1 MFEARTNW
9 EKNPALGGLNR
20 NSKSD
25 SSPSPNRVYR
35 LDRMRALCRA
45 FDDPQ
50 DDVPA
55 VHIAGS
61 KGKGSTAAF
70 IAALIAGG
78 GSGERTKGKAGERRK
93 VGVYSSPHLIDYRER
108 FRIIG
113 APFPEKKALQ
123 TAALLMEKLPMI
135 EQSLPGEGGAT
146 TFELLTLFAFLFFR
160 ETSCDFAVLE
170 TGLGGR
176 LDATN
181 VVKKPLLTVITPI
194 EMEHVEILGP
204 RLTDIAGEKAGIIKK
219 GVPVW
224 SAEQKS
230 AVRRRLRRRAEQL
243 KSPFFHLGSYLR
255 SLVPA
260 APDKNP
266 FRWILNWRGAPAERL
281 ELKMGGRFQA
291 ENAALA
297 LAAVRSMGGDF
308 AGIDASRTA
317 DAELPGRFQILREAP
332 PIVIDGAHTLR
343 SARGLAL
350 AFRGLTAA
358 EYPADPLLVFGCAEG
373 KDHPGMSRVL
383 CGGRNPV
390 FREVI
395 VTTPGTF
402 KPSRPPEVAESFRR
416 RGAAVSLIPDT
427 RRAWSS
433 ALARAGDTRG
443 VLVTGSFFM
452 AGAVFALWTERR
464 GT

>member
-1 MFEARTNW
+1 MFEARTNL

-25 SSPSPNRVYR
+25 SKPCPNRVYR

-78 GSGERTKGKAGERRK
+78 DSGERRK

-224 SAEQKS
+224 SAEQKP

-255 SLVPA
+255 SLAPA

-266 FRWILNWRGAPAERL
+266 FRWTLNWRHAPAEHL

-343 SARGLAL
+343 SAGGLAL

-358 EYPADPLLVFGCAEG
+358 EYPTDPLLVFGCAEG

-452 AGAVFALWTERR
+452 AGAVFALWTEGR

>member
-1 MFEARTNW
+1 MFEARTNL

-20 NSKSD
+20 NSKPD
-25 SSPSPNRVYR
+25 FNRNPNRVYR

-50 DDVPA
+50 DHVPA

-70 IAALIAGG
+70 IAALIAR
-78 GSGERTKGKAGERRK
+78 GESRGKPGEGRK

-108 FRIIG
+108 FRITG
-113 APFPEKKALQ
+113 APFPEEEALR
-123 TAALLMEKLPMI
+123 TAALLMERLPII
-135 EQSLPGEGGAT
+135 ERSLPGEGGAT
-146 TFELLTLFAFLFFR
+146 TFELLTLFAFLLFR

-181 VVKKPLLTVITPI
+181 VIKNPLLTVITPI

-204 RLTDIAGEKAGIIKK
+204 RLTDIAGEKAGIIKM
-219 GVPVW
+219 GTPVW
-224 SAEQKS
+224 SAEQKP

-255 SLVPA
+255 SLEPA
-260 APDKNP
+260 APDNNP
-266 FRWILNWRGAPAERL
+266 FRWTLKWRSAPAEHL

-297 LAAVRSMGGDF
+297 LAAVRSMGGEF
-308 AGIDASRTA
+308 ARIDASRTA

-332 PIVIDGAHTLR
+332 PIIIDGAHTLR
-343 SARGLAL
+343 SARGLAR
-350 AFRGLTAA
+350 AFRSLTAA

-373 KDHPGMSRVL
+373 KDHPGMARVL

-402 KPSRPPEVAESFRR
+402 KPSSPPEVAESFRR

-452 AGAVFALWTERR
+452 AGAVFALWTEHR